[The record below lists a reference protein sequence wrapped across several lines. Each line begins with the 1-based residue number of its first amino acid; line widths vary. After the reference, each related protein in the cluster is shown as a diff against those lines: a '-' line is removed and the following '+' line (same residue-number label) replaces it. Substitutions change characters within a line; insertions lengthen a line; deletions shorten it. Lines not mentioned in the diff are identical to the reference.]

1 MIIITYYRPIVKL
14 AFNVYNKSMLN
25 KNFKLKIFLVLF
37 VITLLLFL
45 SYLLQFRFN
54 KEKNSFKSST
64 ETPAIENNLKN
75 ETATNE
81 AALAAKNQFLE
92 MKNAASEIK
101 SVNDALIVSQTYFT
115 TNLQEKIQQ
124 NWTKDSTEDE
134 KLNSFWTTIAGNV
147 SLIEDVSNVEA
158 EIIDTTHIRLAIATQ
173 SRILTI
179 ILAWENNAWRYNG
192 EETTTAVIDETG
204 KTYKIVTKEEA
215 EYETV
220 TDEKGQKVQRL
231 KDGQAILDNAAS
243 ASAVTVVNK

>member
-1 MIIITYYRPIVKL
+1 MIISTII
-14 AFNVYNKSMLN
+14 
-25 KNFKLKIFLVLF
+25 VLF

-64 ETPAIENNLKN
+64 ETPVIENSLENSV
-75 ETATNE
+75 ATNE

-92 MKNAASEIK
+92 MKNAAEKIE
-101 SVNDALIVSQTYFT
+101 NANEALIVSQTYFT
-115 TNLQEKIQQ
+115 ANLQEKIQQ
-124 NWTKDSTEDE
+124 NWTKYTTENE
-134 KLNSFWTTIAGNV
+134 KLNSFWDTITGDV

-158 EIIDTTHIRLAIATQ
+158 EVIDATHIRLAIATQ

-179 ILAWENNAWRYNG
+179 ILTWEDNAWRYNG
-192 EETTTAVIDETG
+192 EETTTAIIDETG

-231 KDGQAILDNAAS
+231 KDGQAILNDEIEAS
-243 ASAVTVVNK
+243 ASAAISK